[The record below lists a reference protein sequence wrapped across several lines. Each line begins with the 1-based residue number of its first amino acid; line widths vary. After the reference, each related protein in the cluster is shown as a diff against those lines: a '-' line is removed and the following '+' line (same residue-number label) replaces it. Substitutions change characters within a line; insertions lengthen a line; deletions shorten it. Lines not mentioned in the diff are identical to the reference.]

1 MQLLEDNS
9 LIQEDYPKNFED
21 FIIRFSTEEAC
32 YDYIAGLRWP
42 EGYKCP
48 RCNNSKAWKS
58 KRNLL
63 CCSNCGHQ
71 ASITAGTLFQG
82 TRKPLRLW
90 FHVMWWIMS
99 QKSGASAKNLQH
111 TMGFNRYETAW
122 TWLHK
127 FRRVM
132 IRPGRDKLNGHVEV
146 DETFIGGSEK
156 GIRGR
161 KAIKKALVV
170 IAVEIEEKK
179 LGRLRF
185 RLIPDA
191 SAENLISFIKDN
203 VKPGSVVITDGWKGY
218 SPMQSAGYSHVVKN
232 IANSEES
239 ASELLPHV
247 HLVVSLI
254 KRWLMG
260 THQGAV
266 TAMHLSY
273 YLDEY
278 AFRFNRRLSTHR
290 GKLFYRLMQQAVS
303 VGPIARQ
310 EIINHNDH
318 NI

>member
-1 MQLLEDNS
+1 LT
-9 LIQEDYPKNFED
+9 QEDYPKNFEE
-21 FIIRFSTEEAC
+21 FIVRFSAEEGC
-32 YDYIAGLRWP
+32 YDHIADLRWP

-48 RCNNSKAWKS
+48 RCNHSKAWKS
-58 KRNLL
+58 QRNLL
-63 CCSNCGHQ
+63 CCSHCGHQ

-132 IRPGRDKLNGHVEV
+132 IRPGRDRLNGHVEV
-146 DETFIGGSEK
+146 DETFIGGAEK
-156 GIRGR
+156 SVRGR
-161 KAIKKALVV
+161 KTIKKALVV
-170 IAVEIEEKK
+170 IAVELEEKK

-191 SAENLISFIKDN
+191 SAESLIPFIEDN
-203 VKPGSVVITDGWKGY
+203 IKPGSVVVTDGWKGY
-218 SPMQSAGYSHVVKN
+218 SSLHNSEYSHVVKN

-254 KRWLMG
+254 KRWLLG

-266 TAMHLSY
+266 TAKHLSY

-303 VGPIARQ
+303 IGPVARQ
-310 EIINHNDH
+310 EIVNHNGH